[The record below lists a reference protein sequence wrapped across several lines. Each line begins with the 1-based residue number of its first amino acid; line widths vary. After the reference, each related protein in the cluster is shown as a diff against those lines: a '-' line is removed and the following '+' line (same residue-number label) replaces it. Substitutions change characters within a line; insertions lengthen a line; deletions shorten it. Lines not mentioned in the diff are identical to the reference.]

1 MTRDQGKITLFPLRQ
16 DLSANGDLAR
26 LADQKAPGCSCLH
39 LTSTPVLG
47 LLEYKCPR
55 FLMAGGDLN
64 LGPCAYTASTLIHWA
79 IPPAPTYKYW
89 WTGCRNSIEQIYS
102 YGLYKWHVKLFITR
116 KTKLQKDMEL
126 KLMLYMQKYLERNA
140 LCFAIYFGTISKIT
154 EICRHRGMW

>member
-102 YGLYKWHVKLFITR
+102 YGLYKWHVKLFHHKEN
-116 KTKLQKDMEL
+116 KTTKRYGAEINVIYAEVLREKCI
-126 KLMLYMQKYLERNA
+126 MLCNLLRNDIENYRD
-140 LCFAIYFGTISKIT
+140 L
-154 EICRHRGMW
+154 